1 MIMRMAR
8 EATSTLIHKCALS
21 TFITGPHNQK
31 SKLMSEVTNRN
42 GALTPNDELFQGD
55 VAAGLEKVRLQLL
68 NLGNRNRLLNFPT
81 KPSKQFLRIIDAIP
95 DVVFNK
101 LRNSQELI
109 FRSVPKPPKDSEPMI
124 LFEEFT
130 SNVDVYLDG
139 TTDAEVATVAPQTR
153 RLKADEY
160 ARQLNINTAFD
171 LQDLNLSPKLMEDHQ
186 NRDFIRALHY
196 PEELERIL
204 KNIASTT
211 KTTIEETGVSTLFL
225 IFGFLEWYEE
235 KKSDVPHFAPL
246 LLLPVSIN
254 KGRLDIPTNTYPYG
268 LEYSGE
274 EIEINLTLRV
284 KFKQEFSLALP
295 DFSDEDTPETYFAK
309 VKPIIATQPR
319 WQVRQQ
325 MTLANLSFHKLRMW
339 QDLDPS
345 GWPQNSLLEHSLVNE
360 FFIGR
365 PTSEE
370 FSCADYPIDESET
383 RED

>member
-1 MIMRMAR
+1 MKMAR
-8 EATSTLIHKCALS
+8 GTTPALIHSVLS
-21 TFITGPHNQK
+21 VLSSPTPHDKK
-31 SKLMSEVTNRN
+31 SELMSEVINRN
-42 GALTPNDELFQGD
+42 GAITSSDDLFQGD
-55 VAAGLEKVRLQLL
+55 VAAGLEKVRLRLL
-68 NLGNRNRLLNFPT
+68 NLGARNRLLNFPT
-81 KPSKQFLRIIDAIP
+81 RPSKQFLRIIDAIP
-95 DVVFNK
+95 DVVFQK

-109 FRSVPKPPKDSEPMI
+109 FRSVPKPPKDSGAMV

-130 SNVDVYLDG
+130 SNSDVYLDG
-139 TTDAEVATVAPQTR
+139 GIGSEAATAATITR
-153 RLKADEY
+153 RMKADEY

-186 NRDFIRALHY
+186 NRDFIRAPHY

-204 KNIASTT
+204 KNIAATT

-246 LLLPVSIN
+246 LLVPVSIN
-254 KGRLDIPTNTYPYG
+254 KGLLDTSTNTYPYDI
-268 LEYSGE
+268 EYSGE
-274 EIEINLTLRV
+274 DIEINLTLRV
-284 KFKQEFSLALP
+284 KFKQQFSLALP

-309 VKPIIATQPR
+309 VNPIIATQPR